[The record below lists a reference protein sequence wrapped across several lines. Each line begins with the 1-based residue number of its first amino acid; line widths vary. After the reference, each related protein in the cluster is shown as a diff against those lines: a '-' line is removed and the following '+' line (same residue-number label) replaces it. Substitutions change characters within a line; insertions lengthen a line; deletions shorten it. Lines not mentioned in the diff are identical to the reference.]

1 VATCSGPA
9 PRPRHGHRAVAI
21 KDLIIIFGGGN
32 EGIVDELHVLNTA
45 TYQWF
50 APAVRGDVP
59 PGCAAFG
66 FVCDGVRL
74 LVFGGMVEYGKYS
87 NDLYELLASRW
98 EWRRLTPLGTP
109 PCPRLGHSF
118 NLLNQ
123 KAYIF
128 GGLANDSAD
137 PKINIPRYMNDM
149 HTLDIK
155 EGKTLQW
162 ESPRMHGC
170 IPAPRESHT
179 CVTQQGKD
187 GKEGR
192 LIVYGGMNGC
202 RLGDLNVMD
211 AGTFQW
217 TKPETKGVQP
227 VPRSLHTAVLVNNK

>member
-1 VATCSGPA
+1 MCC
-9 PRPRHGHRAVAI
+9 
-21 KDLIIIFGGGN
+21 FG
-32 EGIVDELHVLNTA
+32 L
-45 TYQWF
+45 Q
-50 APAVRGDVP
+50 
-59 PGCAAFG
+59 
-66 FVCDGVRL
+66 
-74 LVFGGMVEYGKYS
+74 
-87 NDLYELLASRW
+87 LYELLASRW

-187 GKEGR
+187 GREGR

-202 RLGDLNVMD
+202 RLGDLNIMD
-211 AGTFQW
+211 AGKTLW
-217 TKPETKGVQP
+217 
-227 VPRSLHTAVLVNNK
+227 LHTVFLICNSNKSVFV